1 MIKSI
6 WRPFIFFIITL
17 NIIIWLS
24 AFLFP
29 RIYGKTW
36 PITLSILVLLNF
48 FSFLIFQ
55 KSLKQNPKTSAM
67 IFLALTVGK
76 MLLGMI
82 YILVLVMGFGIDSL
96 NDSLFFVILYLAFLV
111 LDIAFFTK
119 NVSKAT

>member
-29 RIYGKTW
+29 HIYGKTW

-111 LDIAFFTK
+111 LEIAVFTK
-119 NVSKAT
+119 NVSKAK